1 MKYLT
6 IILCGFAL
14 SGCAALSDEITKAAG
29 KVQDGVDT
37 YCEEVDQAQR
47 EKFRAEVNPTPD
59 GNSIVVTC
67 GE

>member
-1 MKYLT
+1 MKYFT
-6 IILCGFAL
+6 ILVCAVSL

-37 YCEEVDQAQR
+37 YCEEVDQAAR

-59 GNSIVVTC
+59 GNSITVEC
-67 GE
+67 K